1 MKCPHCGQEHPA
13 NTKFCPETGMKMEL
27 QYWVCRKEGCSFR
40 QPLPP
45 TAKFCPNC
53 GTPRDFSTQD
63 NHNQKKSS
71 TYDAP
76 HGQGLIF
83 PVFDI
88 VLGQTTITELWS
100 SGKYFGIGVDH
111 SDGSSI
117 HLTSSIVALA
127 LYDQAPIHGIYS
139 EDYNDD
145 IDIWSRIL
153 PLQRDMSIKRIAK
166 YCKKNQISYLIK
178 DEMIIMILED
188 GRHILKI
195 DEDNAIY
202 LLKGEPCPNCGST
215 HFKIGSESCRSCL
228 ELQCKS
234 CNKTYDQFEILSE
247 RMSLCPKCGSK
258 DVENDQSDYLQF
270 KCNMCDHV
278 WGNDID
284 EEPEDDDD
292 EENDEE
298 IICPECGS
306 DDCEDDGS
314 GYMQYE
320 CNDCGH
326 VWGCELE
333 SEDDSDHED
342 DDDDEVDDENDDELH
357 KFFPVHG
364 ITLGETTVDDLEYD
378 IPEDLD
384 IEYKDDGDVI
394 VWTITPNGYH
404 GAQIHS
410 MPYEDELSMLYV
422 THYENMFIEW
432 EELGFDW
439 ELSYNDWLKLFRS
452 RGYAV
457 DIIEYPKQE
466 YFEKRGYWYLSARFR
481 ASAPDN
487 TLFFELDF
495 SYGEYGTKQ
504 TSKGTLYSITATT
517 DISHFDE

>member
-1 MKCPHCGQEHPA
+1 MKCPHCGQEHPDKY
-13 NTKFCPETGMKMEL
+13 KFCPEKGKEIEL
-27 QYWVCRKEGCSFR
+27 QYWVCRNEGCSYR
-40 QPLPP
+40 QPLPL
-45 TAKFCPNC
+45 TANFCPLC
-53 GTPRDFSTQD
+53 RTPRDLPTLD
-63 NHNQKKSS
+63 NHN
-71 TYDAP
+71 DAP

-100 SGKYFGIGVDH
+100 SGKYFGKGVDHH

-117 HLTSSIVALA
+117 HLTSSIVAVA
-127 LYDQAPIHGIYS
+127 QYDQAPIHGIYS

-153 PLQRDMSIKRIAK
+153 PLQRDMSIKHIAK
-166 YCKKNQISYLIK
+166 YCKKNQISYLLK

-188 GRHILKI
+188 GRHILEI

-202 LLKGEPCPNCGST
+202 LVKGVPCPNCGST
-215 HFKIGSESCRSCL
+215 HFKIGPESEPCWL
-228 ELQCKS
+228 ELQCNS
-234 CNKTYDQFEILSE
+234 CNNTYDPLEIELE
-247 RMSLCPKCGSK
+247 KNSLCPKCGSK
-258 DVENDQSDYLQF
+258 DIEDDGSDYLQF
-270 KCNMCDHV
+270 KCNECGNV

-284 EEPEDDDD
+284 EEPEDDDNED
-292 EENDEE
+292 NDEE

-326 VWGCELE
+326 VWG
-333 SEDDSDHED
+333 DDSDDYENDPSDED
-342 DDDDEVDDENDDELH
+342 DDESNEDELH

-384 IEYKDDGDVI
+384 IEYENDGYVR
-394 VWTITPNGYH
+394 VWAIEPNGNH
-404 GAQIHS
+404 GALIYS

-422 THYENMFIEW
+422 THSENMFIEW

-452 RGYAV
+452 RGYTIHIV
-457 DIIEYPKQE
+457 KYPKQE
-466 YFEKRGYWYLSARFR
+466 YFEERGYWYLDACFR

-487 TLFFELDF
+487 TLFFELHF
-495 SYGEYGTKQ
+495 AFGKYGTKQ
-504 TSKGTLYSITATT
+504 TSKWTLYSIGATT

>member
-1 MKCPHCGQEHPA
+1 MKCPHCGQEHPDD
-13 NTKFCPETGMKMEL
+13 TKFCPETGKKMEL
-27 QYWVCRKEGCSFR
+27 QYWVCRNEGCSYR

-63 NHNQKKSS
+63 NHNQKKIS

-100 SGKYFGIGVDH
+100 SGQYFGIGVDH

-117 HLTSSIVALA
+117 HLTSSIVAVA
-127 LYDQAPIHGIYS
+127 QYDQAPIHLIYS

-188 GRHILKI
+188 GRHILRI

-270 KCNMCDHV
+270 KCNKCDHV

-292 EENDEE
+292 EDNDEE

-326 VWGCELE
+326 VWGDEE
-333 SEDDSDHED
+333 EDA
-342 DDDDEVDDENDDELH
+342 DDEENNDKVGIDTDKELYD
-357 KFFPVHG
+357 FFPVDG
-364 ITLGETTVDDLEYD
+364 ITIGETAPEDISDWFDDLEY
-378 IPEDLD
+378 E
-384 IEYKDDGDVI
+384 EGGGCFAYFHNNQVFKRGSYFYKK
-394 VWTITPNGYH
+394 PNSKTFN
-404 GAQIHS
+404 QLRINR
-410 MPYEDELSMLYV
+410 YEE
-422 THYENMFIEW
+422 MFEEW
-432 EELGFDW
+432 SDMDFDW
-439 ELSYNDWLKLFRS
+439 SLSYNEWISLFQD
-452 RGYAV
+452 YDF
-457 DIIEYPKQE
+457 DIQVL
-466 YFEKRGYWYLSARFR
+466 EKPCTKHNSEGKKYLSAKFI
-481 ASAPDN
+481 ASSKDKSIYFGLDFTLGHSGYSLDSAY
-487 TLFFELDF
+487 TLFSIVAGISWLD
-495 SYGEYGTKQ
+495 
-504 TSKGTLYSITATT
+504 ANP
-517 DISHFDE
+517 